1 MDNTSGFYR
10 KDNDQLLFAP
20 NFVYGE
26 AFELFRNNKNT
37 YEYPV
42 NGWKWFDSEEEARL
56 EYNLPKPPEE
66 KPVYFN
72 PVAKPL
78 SEIWN
83 ELNPPNS

>member
-66 KPVYFN
+66 T
-72 PVAKPL
+72 L
-78 SEIWN
+78 
-83 ELNPPNS
+83 PPNSSLPPNLNLPNY